1 MRERADAWI
10 WELAE
15 RQHGVVSRRQLLEQD
30 LGPDAIRHRI
40 AVGRLFPVHDGV
52 YAVGRPQLDRL
63 GVWSAAVLRCGPE
76 AVLSHGT
83 AAALWEIADEP
94 VGALELSVPGRLER
108 VGPGI
113 RAHRRGAFLANSVTV
128 HRGVPVTTLPQ
139 TLLDLAR
146 SVSPGRL
153 EAAINAADRLGL
165 ADPEALRR
173 EIEAMR
179 GRPGVVPLRRVLDRH
194 DFVLTDSELE
204 RRFLSIARSAG
215 LPLPATG
222 VRLNGFKVDF
232 FWPDL
237 GLVVETD
244 GLRYHRTPA
253 AQTRDRLRDQAHTAS
268 GLTPLRFTHHQVRYQ
283 PGYVRTRLV
292 QTVRHLRG
300 QPVAAAP

>member
-1 MRERADAWI
+1 MREREDAWI

-30 LGPDAIRHRI
+30 LSPDAIRHRI

-63 GVWSAAVLRCGPE
+63 GAWSAAVLRCGPE
-76 AVLSHGT
+76 AVLSHRT
-83 AAALWEIADEP
+83 AAALWQIADEP
-94 VGALELSVPGRLER
+94 VGGLEVSVPGRLER

-113 RAHRRGAFLANSVTV
+113 RAHRRGAFLAKSVTR
-128 HRGVPVTTLPQ
+128 HRGIPVTTVPQ

-146 SVSPGRL
+146 HVSRGRL

-173 EIEAMR
+173 EVDAMR
-179 GRPGVVPLRRVLDRH
+179 GRPGVVSLRRVLDRH

-204 RRFLSIARSAG
+204 RRFLPIARSAG
-215 LPLPATG
+215 LSTPATG

-237 GLVVETD
+237 GLVIETD
-244 GLRYHRTPA
+244 GLRYHRTAA
-253 AQTRDRLRDQAHTAS
+253 AQSRDRVRDQAHTAS
-268 GLTPLRFTHHQVRYQ
+268 GLTQLRFTHFQVKYQ
-283 PGYVRTRLV
+283 ASYVQTRLV
-292 QTVRHLRG
+292 QTVQHLRRRL
-300 QPVAAAP
+300 QAAG